1 MFASTASTFDPASH
15 PLTAPKATDGPVLKW
30 AREDLTAAVRARLK
44 ARALL
49 ARAKENDHDLRA
61 RKAWGEATDLDLEL
75 SSLLVNLCIRK
86 EAEADQLVHY
96 HTRTVQELEAAA
108 AVPIP
113 TRRTETIEVARRM
126 WSTGLCRHVYED
138 MDLGTLVHRFNKR
151 SVTVV
156 VQETAREAA

>member
-49 ARAKENDHDLRA
+49 ARASEVIAWLCDHSRTSEWTSEDI
-61 RKAWGEATDLDLEL
+61 EL

-96 HTRTVQELEAAA
+96 HTRTVQDLEAAA

-113 TRRTETIEVARRM
+113 TRRTETMTA
-126 WSTGLCRHVYED
+126 G
-138 MDLGTLVHRFNKR
+138 
-151 SVTVV
+151 SVTAGRQVGELLY
-156 VQETAREAA
+156 QMIIEARE